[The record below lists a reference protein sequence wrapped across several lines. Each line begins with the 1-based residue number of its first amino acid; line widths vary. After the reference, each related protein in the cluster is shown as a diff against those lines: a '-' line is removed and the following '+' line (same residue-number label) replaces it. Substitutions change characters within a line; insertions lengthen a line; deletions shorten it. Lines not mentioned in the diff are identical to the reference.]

1 MAYDMTPDL
10 DHKFELSLVLNKVE
24 DAFKIAQESD
34 SAEKWKQ
41 VGDIALSRG
50 QFTMAE
56 QCYLKSNDFNSL
68 LLFYSSYGD

>member
-10 DHKFELSLVLNKVE
+10 DHKFELALGLNKVD

-50 QFTMAE
+50 
-56 QCYLKSNDFNSL
+56 
-68 LLFYSSYGD
+68 